1 MNYQIVRNIIGK
13 IMILLAMLM
22 FLPLIVCIIYQEEF
36 INYVAFLVPII
47 LLLIFGLLFN
57 LKKAENKKM
66 MVREGFIIVGVSWLI
81 MSLFGCIPYI
91 ISGVLTNPFDAFFEI
106 TSGFT
111 TTGSTVMGSLTTP
124 TVEEA
129 LEMSH
134 SIMFWRSFA
143 HWIGGMG
150 VLVFILMII
159 PESDEGSA
167 VHILRA
173 ESPGPQVGR
182 LVTRMKAS
190 SRILYLI
197 YIVLTVVLILL
208 LWISP
213 DMNLYESI
221 IYALGT
227 AGTGGFGIDNT
238 CLEFHSAYSQ
248 YVIAIFMLIFAIN
261 FTIYYFILIGNIKDI
276 FKNDELKWFFCIVSV
291 SIILIFIS
299 IYPTY
304 KNFEE
309 TFRYAL
315 FQTASIVSTTGYS
328 TTNYALWPALALL
341 VLFLL
346 MFIGACAGSTAGG
359 FKCSRVVILAKTTIK
374 KIKAMISPRK
384 VDTVRVD
391 GKPITEEMSSSVYS
405 FLAVYLIIFALGAII
420 VALDPIEGNSLE
432 VALSTSMTCIS
443 NVGPGFGIAGPYGT
457 FGNFSNF
464 TKIYLSLQM
473 IAGRLELFPLLML
486 FSPKTWR
493 KKRM

>member
-1 MNYQIVRNIIGK
+1 MNYPIIRNIIGK
-13 IMILLAMLM
+13 LMILLAMLM
-22 FLPLIVCIIYQEEF
+22 FLPLIVCIVYQEEF
-36 INYVAFLVPII
+36 INYIAFLVPIV
-47 LLLIFGLLFN
+47 LLITIGLLFN
-57 LKKAENKKM
+57 IKQAKNRKM
-66 MVREGFIIVGVSWLI
+66 LAREGFVIVGVSWLI
-81 MSLFGCIPYI
+81 MALFGCIPYI

-106 TSGFT
+106 SSGFT
-111 TTGSTVMGSLTTP
+111 TTGATVMGSLTTP

-182 LVTRMKAS
+182 LVTKMKAS

-197 YIVLTVVLILL
+197 YIVLTIICIGF
-208 LWISP
+208 LWAG

-221 IYALGT
+221 VYGLGT
-227 AGTGGFGIDNT
+227 AGTGGLAIDNISV
-238 CLEFHSAYSQ
+238 EAYSPYSQ
-248 YVIAIFMLIFAIN
+248 YVIAVFMLVFAIN
-261 FTIYYFILIGNIKDI
+261 FTLYYFILIGNIKDV
-276 FKNDELKWFFCIVSV
+276 FKNDELKWFLCIVAV

-304 KNFEE
+304 KNVEE
-309 TFRYAL
+309 TFRHAF
-315 FQTASIVSTTGYS
+315 FQAASIVSTTGYS
-328 TTNYALWPALALL
+328 TTNFVLWPALALL

-346 MFIGACAGSTAGG
+346 MFMGACAGSTAGG
-359 FKCSRVVILAKTTIK
+359 FKCTRIVILAKSTFK
-374 KIKAMISPRK
+374 KIKLMINPRK

-391 GKPITEEMSSSVYS
+391 GKPITEEMESSVYS
-405 FLAVYLIIFALGAII
+405 FLAVYLVIFVLGCI
-420 VALDPIEGNSLE
+420 VVAFDPVEGNSLE
-432 VALSTSMTCIS
+432 VALTCSMTAIS
-443 NVGPGFGIAGPYGT
+443 NVGPGYGIAGPYGT

-464 TKIYLSLQM
+464 TKFYLSLQM
-473 IAGRLELFPLLML
+473 ICGRLELFPLLML
-486 FSPKTWR
+486 FSPKTWS